1 MALYNRVKV
10 AITAGGTGNLTI
22 GAAPSMFRSF
32 AGAGVPDGT
41 VVSYV
46 IEDSTATAWE
56 YGRGTYTAPSTF
68 ARTTVLSTNAGNTT
82 PINAGATAFLFI
94 DALAED
100 FVSSIGVGTTP
111 IGGGTPGRVLF
122 NNGGNVGEAANL
134 TYDGTNTVASA
145 IKLKGATSGFATV
158 KSAPT
163 TTDYT
168 LTLPNAVA
176 TVAGQSLTSDTN
188 GNLSWTTET
197 PATMTFA
204 ATSRVLGRNTA
215 GAGTGEELTASQVLD
230 WIGATQG
237 QVLYRSTV
245 GWTALSAGTA
255 GQYLKTAGTGAN
267 PAWADLPPYAVTAF
281 APTKAYVA
289 NDIVSNAGKLYSAKT
304 GFTSGATFVATDWN
318 EIGSTS
324 SIMPYAAS
332 KAYTLGDLCSYSGN
346 VYRCILAYT
355 TDAVPTWDAPKWIRI
370 TNATFTAGSVPFA
383 GADGALTEA
392 NANLKF
398 DAVKKQLT
406 VGGDALI
413 NGATVGLGGGSIATN
428 TVVGAGALAA
438 NTTGTGNVAVG
449 DSALAANTGSQNTAV
464 GSAALAANTT
474 GANNVAIG
482 KNALAVNNSGNNTA
496 VGTNSLLVNTTG
508 SANTAIGA
516 ASLFSNI
523 GGIRNSAV
531 GAGALQNNNADY
543 NTAIGSLS
551 LFSNT
556 TGTPNT
562 AVGYWALRDNQ
573 TGTNNV
579 AVGDSALT
587 ANTANN
593 NTAVGSGAMA
603 STTTGNA
610 NAAFG
615 FNALNANIG
624 GVSNSAFGIL
634 ALASSTT
641 GLRNSAFGA
650 QALQNTNG
658 SSNTAVGHQS
668 MFTSISGDSNTALG
682 FQTLYTNTAN
692 NNTAVGSLALYSNT
706 TGTPNTAVGYNAL
719 NLNVSG
725 TNNVAVGDSALAANT
740 GNSNNAFGSGAL
752 AANTTGGSNCAFGHK
767 ALGRSIGAYEN
778 AAFGHLALELNTG
791 GQRNVAVGKG
801 ALQANTNALG
811 NVAVGW
817 NSLLA
822 TTTGAPNTAVGY
834 NSLVNNL
841 TGANN
846 VAVGDSALAANTGN
860 NNVAIGSAAG
870 NDGLISIVA
879 QNNHVVIGNNSTTN
893 AICKVTWATT
903 SDIREKEVL
912 GVVPHGLDFVNALP
926 TIAYKF
932 KKDRADANAPV
943 DAPLHY
949 GFPAQDILALE
960 GTGVIV
966 NADDPEHLRL
976 NSADLI
982 PVLVNAIK
990 ELSAELA
997 ELKAKVQ

>member
-82 PINAGATAFLFI
+82 PINAGTSAFLFI

-111 IGGGTPGRVLF
+111 IGGGTSGRVLF

-168 LTLPNAVA
+168 ITLPNAVA

-237 QVLYRSTV
+237 QVLYRSTA
-245 GWTALSAGTA
+245 GWTALATGNA
-255 GQYLKTAGTGAN
+255 GQYLRTAGTGAN

-332 KAYTLGDLCSYSGN
+332 KAYALGDLCSYSGN

-392 NANLKF
+392 NADIKF

-413 NGATVGLGGGSIATN
+413 NGATVGLGGGQIASNIAFGT
-428 TVVGAGALAA
+428 GALAA
-438 NTTGTGNVAVG
+438 NTAGTVNIAIGSNALAANTSDSNTAVGSSALASNVGGNGNTAIGRNSLQLNVSGSQITANGAYALQRNTASNNTAVGFQTLQLNTTGTPNTAVGFQALQANISGSNNVAVG
-449 DSALAANTGSQNTAV
+449 DSALAANTGS
-464 GSAALAANTT
+464 
-474 GANNVAIG
+474 NNIAIG
-482 KNALAVNNSGNNTA
+482 SNSGNDALITI
-496 VGTNSLLVNTTG
+496 TT
-508 SANTAIGA
+508 
-516 ASLFSNI
+516 
-523 GGIRNSAV
+523 
-531 GAGALQNNNADY
+531 
-543 NTAIGSLS
+543 
-551 LFSNT
+551 
-556 TGTPNT
+556 
-562 AVGYWALRDNQ
+562 
-573 TGTNNV
+573 
-579 AVGDSALT
+579 
-587 ANTANN
+587 
-593 NTAVGSGAMA
+593 
-603 STTTGNA
+603 
-610 NAAFG
+610 
-615 FNALNANIG
+615 
-624 GVSNSAFGIL
+624 
-634 ALASSTT
+634 
-641 GLRNSAFGA
+641 
-650 QALQNTNG
+650 
-658 SSNTAVGHQS
+658 QS
-668 MFTSISGDSNTALG
+668 
-682 FQTLYTNTAN
+682 
-692 NNTAVGSLALYSNT
+692 
-706 TGTPNTAVGYNAL
+706 
-719 NLNVSG
+719 
-725 TNNVAVGDSALAANT
+725 
-740 GNSNNAFGSGAL
+740 
-752 AANTTGGSNCAFGHK
+752 
-767 ALGRSIGAYEN
+767 
-778 AAFGHLALELNTG
+778 
-791 GQRNVAVGKG
+791 
-801 ALQANTNALG
+801 
-811 NVAVGW
+811 
-817 NSLLA
+817 
-822 TTTGAPNTAVGY
+822 
-834 NSLVNNL
+834 
-841 TGANN
+841 
-846 VAVGDSALAANTGN
+846 
-860 NNVAIGSAAG
+860 
-870 NDGLISIVA
+870 
-879 QNNHVVIGNNSTTN
+879 NHVVIGNNTTTN
-893 AICKVTWATT
+893 AICKVAWATT
-903 SDIREKEVL
+903 SDIREKEVF

-990 ELSAELA
+990 ELTAKVAEL
-997 ELKAKVQ
+997 EAKVQ